1 MYGVLWIQSS
11 VPDKLLPLLWD
22 FRRKTENYYVL
33 DGAVD
38 EKGLPSTYLD
48 YEVWVAT
55 ISYYMYVRV
64 SEYLD

>member
-1 MYGVLWIQSS
+1 MYLTGPSM
-11 VPDKLLPLLWD
+11 
-22 FRRKTENYYVL
+22 
-33 DGAVD
+33 
-38 EKGLPSTYLD
+38 KGPSEYID

>member
-33 DGAVD
+33 DGGPSM
-38 EKGLPSTYLD
+38 KGPSEHID